1 MRSYNVDHVVISHV
15 CYYGRDNRY
24 PRQDQQRLAAERAG
38 LRQQRANVR
47 LLAPADGVVI
57 SRDAEPGSTVVAGQ
71 AVLRVIQPSSLWV
84 KVRLDQ
90 ARSAGLTAGLPA
102 QVVLRSNPGRAV
114 AGKVARVETIS
125 DSVTEERVAQVSFD
139 QAPSD
144 LSVGE
149 LAEVTLSL
157 PPTANAVLLPNAA
170 IRWLQAQI
178 GVWTLDGGDLR
189 FAPVRTGLT
198 SLDGQVQILE
208 GVKPGTTVIV
218 YSEKD
223 IGARSRITAVE
234 TLAGQQP

>member
-1 MRSYNVDHVVISHV
+1 M
-15 CYYGRDNRY
+15 
-24 PRQDQQRLAAERAG
+24 
-38 LRQQRANVR
+38 
-47 LLAPADGVVI
+47 
-57 SRDAEPGSTVVAGQ
+57 
-71 AVLRVIQPSSLWV
+71 
-84 KVRLDQ
+84 
-90 ARSAGLTAGLPA
+90 
-102 QVVLRSNPGRAV
+102 
-114 AGKVARVETIS
+114 
-125 DSVTEERVAQVSFD
+125 TEERVAQVSFD

-170 IRWLQAQI
+170 IRRLQAQI

-223 IGARSRITAVE
+223 IGARSRITVVE